1 MRASEY
7 ENTYLQSRYFQLATS
22 LRKQSNQPFT
32 IYKKYAVYLKA
43 QTPMHECNS
52 FKNTKLAVYEQDRK
66 MYRYVLC
73 KQNNDLNSTKAP
85 KLMKAIFHGCYS
97 TKPIS
102 RKKIPSYEKTLQ
114 VKIHLY
120 RTHWQN
126 I

>member
-1 MRASEY
+1 
-7 ENTYLQSRYFQLATS
+7 
-22 LRKQSNQPFT
+22 
-32 IYKKYAVYLKA
+32 
-43 QTPMHECNS
+43 MHECNS

-102 RKKIPSYEKTLQ
+102 RKKNTVVRENIAGQNSLVQNALAKYIKCCDLFEIASKPGFIEK
-114 VKIHLY
+114 
-120 RTHWQN
+120 
-126 I
+126 